1 MNLQLNEKIVYDK
14 KGRRK
19 DVIIPY
25 SKYRKLME
33 LLEDID
39 DLEDMKEVESE
50 ETVQWKRVKEELQR
64 QGKL

>member
-1 MNLQLNEKIVYDK
+1 MSDYIFFK
-14 KGRRK
+14 K

-39 DLEDMKEVESE
+39 DFEDMKEVESE
-50 ETVQWKRVKEELQR
+50 EAVPWERVKEELQR
-64 QGKL
+64 QGDARPRV